1 MKTSRKNLRISKVCP
16 QLSALYTE
24 NSFLFNKKKPSVNM
38 VTPSG
43 DTSGLAKYVK
53 TIWSWHRKWCGRHA
67 LCITV
72 GYQVQPRIIT
82 TTT

>member
-1 MKTSRKNLRISKVCP
+1 MKTSHKHLRIAKVCP

-53 TIWSWHRKWCGRHA
+53 TI
-67 LCITV
+67 
-72 GYQVQPRIIT
+72 
-82 TTT
+82 